1 MGRIRPFFICSQ
13 MKSILRK
20 TQEIFIREKTEDG
33 EKDVPQLRLSLPSC
47 LYRTERYC
55 LWI

>member
-13 MKSILRK
+13 MKARLCK
-20 TQEIFIREKTEDG
+20 TQEMIIREKMEAR
-33 EKDVPQLRLSLPSC
+33 EKDASQLRFSLPSC

>member
-13 MKSILRK
+13 MKSILCK
-20 TQEIFIREKTEDG
+20 TQEIFIREKMEDR
-33 EKDVPQLRLSLPSC
+33 EKDVPQLCFSLPSC

-55 LWI
+55 LRI